1 MIEINPTNTRIWSR
15 LGPSGAV
22 GTAAMEI
29 GENQPEAL
37 MLTADLCFFSG
48 LERFKEKFPDKMYN
62 FGIAEQNM
70 IGAAGGLAKE
80 GFIPFVSTYASF
92 CSSRCA
98 DQVRVNMSYMKL
110 PIKMIGLTAGYGAG
124 ILGATHMSVEDI
136 AFMRSLPNII
146 VLSPA
151 DCTEIIKCM
160 IAVSKTEDPTYIRLS
175 GPVNTPIIY
184 KKDYDFEIGKSIKLK
199 EGKDIC
205 FIATGSMVSQTLK
218 ATEILEE
225 KGISCSVINM
235 HTIKPL
241 DQDAIVNASSKH
253 MLIVTVEEHSIYG
266 GLGSAVSEVLAK
278 EYNHAPLEIIG
289 IKDLF
294 VKPGDYQFQIEQ
306 SGLTAKQIAERIKDR
321 MFALCEV
328 SPQSR
333 TCVCGGGEKGPCKK
347 IISII
352 FVLGTNQKWEVS
364 RYAA

>member
-1 MIEINPTNTRIWSR
+1 MIEINSTNTRIWSR

-22 GTAAMEI
+22 GTAAMKM
-29 GENQPEAL
+29 GENQPEVL

-48 LERFKEKFPDKMYN
+48 LERFKDKYPDKMYN

-70 IGAAGGLAKE
+70 IGVAGGLAKE

-110 PIKMIGLTAGYGAG
+110 PIKMLGLTAGYGAG

-136 AFMRSLPNII
+136 AFMRSLPNIT

-160 IAVSKTEDPTYIRLS
+160 IVASKTKEPTYIRLS
-175 GPVNTPIIY
+175 GPVNTPVIY
-184 KKDYDFEIGKSIKLK
+184 KGDYDFKIGKAIILK

-205 FIATGSMVSQTLK
+205 FIATGSMVSQALG
-218 ATEILEE
+218 AAEIIEE
-225 KGISCSVINM
+225 EGISCSVINM

-241 DQDAIVNASSKH
+241 DQDAILNASNNHK
-253 MLIVTVEEHSIYG
+253 LIVTVEEHSVYG

-278 EYNHAPLEIIG
+278 ENNHAPLEIIG
-289 IKDLF
+289 IEDLF

-306 SGLTAKQIAERIKDR
+306 SGLTSKQIAERIIER
-321 MFALCEV
+321 AF
-328 SPQSR
+328 
-333 TCVCGGGEKGPCKK
+333 TFGER
-347 IISII
+347 
-352 FVLGTNQKWEVS
+352 FVNK
-364 RYAA
+364 